1 MTQQSS
7 FPFVKIASLLLLAFD
22 GCSGWVSPPSS
33 LVASPAINNHFI
45 SSSTRL
51 QNDRLNRDIEERSL
65 RKAQGKGGGGM
76 AAGAILGGLVLGP
89 FGRFHFVA
97 RRGSSVGH
105 LTLISQHY
113 PISIEY

>member
-1 MTQQSS
+1 MESN

-45 SSSTRL
+45 STSTRL
-51 QNDRLNRDIEERSL
+51 QNDRLNRDIEERSS
-65 RKAQGKGGGGM
+65 RKAQGQGGGEM

-89 FGRFHFVA
+89 FGRYYFVA
-97 RRGSSVGH
+97 RRGLSVEH
-105 LTLISQHY
+105 FT
-113 PISIEY
+113 